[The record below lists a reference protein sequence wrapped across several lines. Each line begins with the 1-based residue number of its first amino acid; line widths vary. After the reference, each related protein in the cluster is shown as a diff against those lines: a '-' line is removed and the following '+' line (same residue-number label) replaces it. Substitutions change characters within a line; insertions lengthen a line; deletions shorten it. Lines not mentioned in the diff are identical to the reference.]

1 MSLIV
6 TFPGSRTEPRE
17 YVSTEPVE
25 CIVCGWTGD
34 AEDHA
39 GDYRLL
45 HGIPRNY
52 LWAFSGDS
60 ICHDCSLFCA
70 DCGEDLLDGGDFLGC
85 AADDET
91 LLCWFCMADA
101 LCPGA

>member
-1 MSLIV
+1 MSLQLIY
-6 TFPGSRTEPRE
+6 PASHAGPAE
-17 YVSTEPVE
+17 YRPTDPVE
-25 CIVCGWTGD
+25 CTVCGWVGD
-34 AEDHA
+34 RDYHQ
-39 GDYRLL
+39 GDYSTL
-45 HGIPRNY
+45 HGVPELY
-52 LWAFSGDS
+52 LYAMSGDT

-70 DCGEDLLDGGDFLGC
+70 DCGEDLLDDGDFLGC